1 MKKLLFITH
10 DTSLSGAPKSVLL
23 YLEWLKK
30 NKNHEIDVVSLRTV
44 EGLLDRFK
52 AASNHFYDA
61 SNLSKTPNYS
71 LKNRIKHHL
80 FGVNYISEYDVFLN
94 NLVSKQYD
102 LVFANTIIAI
112 PLALAIKNTSKKIQL
127 AVYIHELETVI
138 REFNPEIENELNEFD
153 CIISASNLVKSNLIE
168 KFNIHPDKIS
178 VVYETTEVS
187 VQIQT
192 TETKSESAPF
202 NVVMV
207 GGAYWR
213 KGDDLFILI
222 ASIVLKKLQL
232 SLVHFYWIGAMSDE
246 RSRVNLADI
255 KKLGITENVHFVGE
269 VNDPS
274 ILLND
279 MDLFLLTSRE
289 DPFPL
294 SVLEAGMM
302 GLPIL
307 CFDQGTGIKE
317 IINET
322 NGRVV
327 SYLNIQEMAD
337 SICFYFSERQFI
349 RDNKGQVAK
358 SFIEY
363 TSEINSPKLDEI
375 VSKCLKK

>member
-1 MKKLLFITH
+1 
-10 DTSLSGAPKSVLL
+10 VLL

-30 NKNHEIDVVSLRTV
+30 NKNHQIDVVSLRTV
-44 EGLLDRFK
+44 EGLLERFK
-52 AASNHFYDA
+52 AVSNHFYDA
-61 SNLSKTPNYS
+61 SKLSKSPTYS
-71 LKNRIKHHL
+71 FIDRIKHHL
-80 FGVNYISEYDVFLN
+80 LGVNFISEYDVFLN
-94 NLVSKQYD
+94 NLISNQYD

-112 PLALAIKNTSKKIQL
+112 PLALEIKNTSKHSKL

-138 REFNPEIENELNEFD
+138 REFNPNIENELIEFD
-153 CIISASNLVKSNLIE
+153 CIIAASNLVKTNLVE
-168 KFNIHPDKIS
+168 NFNLAPETIS

-187 VQIQT
+187 LQVQS
-192 TETKSESAPF
+192 SEIKREKAPF

-213 KGDDLFILI
+213 KGDDLFLLI
-222 ASIVLKKLQL
+222 ASIVLKKLKL
-232 SLVHFYWIGAMSDE
+232 TTVHFYWIGSMSNE

-255 KKLGITENVHFVGE
+255 KKLGITENVHLVGE

-274 ILLND
+274 ILLSD
-279 MDLFLLTSRE
+279 MDLFMLTSRE

-327 SYLNIQEMAD
+327 PYLDIQAMAD
-337 SICFYFSERQFI
+337 AIAYYFSEKQFVRLDKARI
-349 RDNKGQVAK
+349 ME
-358 SFIEY
+358 SFGTF

-375 VSKCLKK
+375 LNKCLIK